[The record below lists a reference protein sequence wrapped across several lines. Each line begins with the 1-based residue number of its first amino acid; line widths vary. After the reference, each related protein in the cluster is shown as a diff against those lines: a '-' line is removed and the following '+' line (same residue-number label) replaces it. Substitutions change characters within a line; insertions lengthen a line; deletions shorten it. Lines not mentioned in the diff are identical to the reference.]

1 VFFSVSIR
9 LAVQA
14 SLRLELSL
22 KELISEL
29 LKFIFDLG
37 MSSSCDFW
45 RSGTRNVRGFQ
56 LLAGDFA
63 LFNALKRQCVCWFLK
78 VSLLVELQKP
88 VNLTVRDIPAC

>member
-14 SLRLELSL
+14 SLRLELGL
-22 KELISEL
+22 KRIITEL
-29 LKFIFDLG
+29 LKFIFELG
-37 MSSSCDFW
+37 IRSSCDFW

-63 LFNALKRQCVCWFLK
+63 LFNALKCQRVCWFLK
-78 VSLLVELQKP
+78 VSLTVKLQKL